1 MLVSLDYWQ
10 FVFLSNLAVVSGEA
24 RCFIAAV
31 YTSLK
36 GWGLIGIPLVILRYK
51 HWHKQFLQHETLLSN
66 AVFTFSRPDASRWSC
81 SA

>member
-1 MLVSLDYWQ
+1 MLQRCNAIRMLVSLDYWQ

-36 GWGLIGIPLVILRYK
+36 GWGLIGIPLVIFK
-51 HWHKQFLQHETLLSN
+51 IQTLAQ
-66 AVFTFSRPDASRWSC
+66 AVPSTRNTSF
-81 SA
+81 